1 MIRCEEAEAMN
12 PDFDEIE
19 ILSIRSVQLAAAFD
33 HKNEAIHAAAELL
46 VQIGAVDK
54 CYLASMLKREA
65 ITNTWLGNGIAIPHG
80 MLESRDLII
89 RDAVAVVQ
97 IPAGVEWRDGNK
109 ARLVIAIAARP
120 DRYIEICKK
129 LTRLL
134 FDQERLEILSTT
146 VDKQK
151 IVTTLFGQDTK
162 KKGTFMEDLS
172 VRQEWT
178 LDYPSGLHARPASLW
193 VDFAK
198 KAQNSIRVR
207 CGEYAV
213 EMKNLVGL
221 LQLGAKNGDVLIFST
236 DAVEGAQ
243 LLKDAISVAKKVSI
257 SEKCVMREMEAQT
270 RTLHGWYPRSGQKG
284 ISGVGAS
291 SGLAVG
297 KIFVLRQNDF
307 SIMDQPTGFATGTAC
322 LENALTKTKQKMA
335 SVIADIT
342 ARMGAASAA
351 IFSAQMVLL
360 EDENLI
366 AQACRFIAEGHGV
379 AWSWDRAV
387 RQFADMFSKM
397 DNPLLEERSANLVDV
412 GRRVLGEINPSYRSF
427 FLNDIPH
434 DVILITDDL
443 SPSDVAQLDC
453 TKVRGLVTAW
463 GGPMSHTA
471 ILARTLGIPMVVA
484 AGSDVLAI
492 ESDIQGII
500 DGDNGFIYLDPTSVD
515 VEDAQKQI
523 SVLTQK
529 RDNELHVCV
538 LPVHT
543 KDGRRIRIMANVNY
557 AKQVPV
563 AFDLG
568 AEGVGL
574 MRTESLFLDS
584 PYIPDEE
591 AQFDVYRAM
600 IAAVGDKPLI
610 IRALDIGGDKQVTHL
625 HLSKENNPFLGV
637 RGTRLLL
644 RRRDLLVPQLR
655 ALYRAAKEGGDLWI
669 LFPMVI
675 SISEIFSMKKIAEEI
690 QNDIGAPKLKFGIM
704 IEVPAAAIMADVLSA
719 HVDFFS
725 IGTNDLTQ
733 YTMAVDRQNPYLVS
747 EADSLDPAVLRMIHQ
762 TIQGAAKHNCWVSVC
777 GGMAGD
783 PFAAMILTGLGIN
796 ELSMI
801 SCDIPPVKAYL
812 QTHSF
817 EDMKIL
823 AKKALQCETARDV
836 RALSNDIR

>member
-1 MIRCEEAEAMN
+1 MMRCEEAEAMN
-12 PDFDEIE
+12 ADFNEID
-19 ILSIRSVQLAAAFD
+19 ILSIGSVQLAAAFD
-33 HKNEAIHAAAELL
+33 HKNEAIQAAAELL
-46 VQIGAVDK
+46 MQVGAVNK

-80 MLESRDLII
+80 MFESRDLII

-97 IPAGVEWRDGNK
+97 IPAGVEWQEGNK

-134 FDQERLEILSTT
+134 FDKERLEVLSTT
-146 VDKQK
+146 ADKQQ

-162 KKGTFMEDLS
+162 MRGTFMGDLS
-172 VRQEWT
+172 VSQEWT

-198 KAQNSIRVR
+198 KAQSSIRVR
-207 CGEYAV
+207 HGKYAV

-236 DAVEGAQ
+236 DAAEGVQ
-243 LLKDAISVAKKVSI
+243 LLRDAISVAKKVSV
-257 SEKCVMREMEAQT
+257 SEKCVMREIEAQT
-270 RTLHGWYPRSGQKG
+270 KTFHGWYPRSGQKG

-291 SGLAVG
+291 PGLALG
-297 KIFVLRQNDF
+297 KIFVLRQNDI
-307 SIMDQPTGFATGTAC
+307 SIMDQPTGFATGMAC

-351 IFSAQMVLL
+351 IFSAQIALL

-387 RQFADMFSKM
+387 RQFADMFSKV
-397 DNPLLEERSANLVDV
+397 DNPLLAERSANLVDV

-443 SPSDVAQLDC
+443 SPSDIAQLDC

-484 AGSDVLAI
+484 AGSDVLAV
-492 ESDIQGII
+492 ENDIQSII
-500 DGDNGFIYLDPTSVD
+500 DGDNGFIYLDPTPVD

-523 SVLTQK
+523 SILMQK
-529 RDNELHVCV
+529 RDNEIRVCA
-538 LPVHT
+538 LPVKT
-543 KDGRRIRIMANVNY
+543 TDGQRIRIMANVNY
-557 AKQVPV
+557 ANQVPI

-574 MRTESLFLDS
+574 MRTEFLFLDS
-584 PYIPDEE
+584 PHIPDEE
-591 AQFDVYRAM
+591 AQFDVYRTM
-600 IAAVGDKPLI
+600 IAAVGDRPLI

-625 HLSKENNPFLGV
+625 HLSKEDNPFLGV

-669 LFPMVI
+669 LFPMVM
-675 SISEIFSMKKIAEEI
+675 SVSEIFSMKKIAEEI

-719 HVDFFS
+719 YVDFFS

-747 EADSLDPAVLRMIHQ
+747 EADSLDPAVLRMIHR

-801 SCDIPPVKAYL
+801 SCDIPSVKAFL
-812 QTHSF
+812 QAHSF
-817 EDMKIL
+817 ENMKIL
-823 AKKALQCETARDV
+823 AKKALQCETGQAV
-836 RALSNDIR
+836 RALSNDIS

>member
-1 MIRCEEAEAMN
+1 MDTGFN
-12 PDFDEIE
+12 EIE
-19 ILSIRSVQLAAAFD
+19 ILSIKSVQLAAAFD
-33 HKNEAIHAAAELL
+33 HKNDAIHAAVELL
-46 VQIGAVDK
+46 VQVGAVGK
-54 CYLASMLKREA
+54 CYLASMLQREA

-80 MLESRDLII
+80 MVESRDLII
-89 RDAVAVVQ
+89 RDAVSVIQ
-97 IPAGVEWRDGNK
+97 IPAGVEWWDGNK
-109 ARLVIAIAARP
+109 ARLVIAIAACP
-120 DRYIEICKK
+120 DRYREICKK
-129 LTRLL
+129 LTHLL
-134 FDQERLEILSTT
+134 FDKERLEVLLTT
-146 VDKQK
+146 DNKQQ
-151 IVTTLFGQDTK
+151 IVTTLFGQDIK
-162 KKGTFMEDLS
+162 MGKTFIGDLS
-172 VRQEWT
+172 VCQEWT

-198 KAQNSIRVR
+198 KAHSSIRVR
-207 CGEYAV
+207 RGQHAV

-236 DAVEGAQ
+236 DAAEGTQ
-243 LLKDAISVAKKVSI
+243 LLKDAISVVKKVSI
-257 SEKCVMREMEAQT
+257 SEKCVVREIEAQT
-270 RTLHGWYPRSGQKG
+270 KTFHGWYPRSRKKG

-291 SGLAVG
+291 SGLAFG
-297 KIFVLRQNDF
+297 KIFVLRQNDIF
-307 SIMDQPTGFATGTAC
+307 IPDQPIDFAIGAAC
-322 LENALTKTKQKMA
+322 LENALTKTKRKMA

-342 ARMGAASAA
+342 ARIGADSAA

-366 AQACRFIAEGHGV
+366 AQACRFMAEGHGV

-387 RQFADMFSKM
+387 RQFADMFFKA
-397 DNPLLEERSANLVDV
+397 DNPFLAARSVNLVDV

-434 DVILITDDL
+434 GVILVTDDL
-443 SPSDVAQLDC
+443 SPSDAAQLDS
-453 TKVRGLVTAW
+453 TKVQGLATAW
-463 GGPMSHTA
+463 GGPLSHTA

-484 AGSDVLAI
+484 AGANVLAV
-492 ESDIQGII
+492 ECDVQAII
-500 DGDNGFIYLDPTSVD
+500 DGDNGFIYLDPMPED
-515 VEDAQKQI
+515 VSDAQKQI
-523 SVLTQK
+523 NIVAQK
-529 RDNELHVCV
+529 RDSEICVCR
-538 LPVHT
+538 LPAQT
-543 KDGRRIRIMANVNY
+543 TDGQRIRIMANVNY
-557 AKQVPV
+557 AHQVPV
-563 AFDLG
+563 ALDLG

-574 MRTESLFLDS
+574 MRTEFLFLDS
-584 PYIPDEE
+584 PHIPDEK

-600 IAAVGDKPLI
+600 ITAVGDKPLI

-625 HLSKENNPFLGV
+625 HLPKENNPFLGV

-669 LFPMVI
+669 LFPMVM
-675 SISEIFSMKKIAEEI
+675 SVSEVFAIKKIAEEI
-690 QNDIGAPKLKFGIM
+690 RNDIDAPKLKLGIM

-733 YTMAVDRQNPYLVS
+733 YTMAVDRQNPYLVF

-762 TIQGAAKHNCWVSVC
+762 TIQGAAKHKCWVSVC

-801 SCDIPPVKAYL
+801 SCDISSVKACL
-812 QTHSF
+812 QAHSF

-823 AKKALQCETARDV
+823 AQKALQCETARAV
-836 RALSNDIR
+836 RTLSNDIR